1 MREEKR
7 AHYRETL
14 LRLRGRLTE
23 EFHKAVT
30 RVAEGAEGLEE
41 TSPVST
47 QGDDRNSAELEPDLA
62 LEANREQMLEATD
75 NALTRIED
83 GSYGFCEACG
93 CEIPTARLDVLP
105 FALRCVACEEER
117 EEE

>member
-7 AHYRETL
+7 ARYRETL

-23 EFHKAVT
+23 EAHKAVT

-41 TSPVST
+41 TSPLST

-62 LEANREQMLEATD
+62 LEANREQMLEATE

-83 GSYGFCEACG
+83 GSYGLCEACG
-93 CEIPTARLDVLP
+93 CEIPAARLDVLP
-105 FALRCVACEEER
+105 FALRCVACEEKR
-117 EEE
+117 EGE